1 MPFGDPAHVDLSKL
15 RVAFYA
21 DNGDTATDPEVALV
35 IRSAAHAL
43 AGLVQAVREDRPK
56 VLACAYDL
64 EMKLLGA
71 DGGDSLRRYL
81 EHLGSTDWLRC

>member
-1 MPFGDPAHVDLSKL
+1 MAFGDPVHVDLSKL

-43 AGLVQAVREDRPK
+43 AGLVQAVREDRRK
-56 VLACAYDL
+56 VLYDL

>member
-43 AGLVQAVREDRPK
+43 TGLVPAVREDRRK
-56 VLACAYDL
+56 VLYDL